1 MFRFVADL
9 SPLTDSMPGPPI
21 SDGTAIGA
29 IRSPPGVI
37 GSNLK
42 SPCRGRLYMRLS
54 VRVLGPYRKFVT
66 TVKATLAGQQETGL
80 RPARWAQASSRFQDS
95 RRDRSEE
102 HTSELQS
109 PCNLV

>member
-66 TVKATLAGQQETGL
+66 TVKAT
-80 RPARWAQASSRFQDS
+80 PARQQKRQMRAATSGFSVDKKFPSRKD
-95 RRDRSEE
+95 
-102 HTSELQS
+102 
-109 PCNLV
+109 P